1 MLFSIRL
8 PCEALKTKAPL
19 GPMRFANASMTKVLF
34 FARNTADG
42 QCPIQLC
49 CSPTDCRSRPLRR
62 HWHLWDQCGLRM
74 YASRRR
80 RRCFLQATNLL
91 QPGGAARQG
100 RSPERGRQLL
110 LFHAHVRSFT
120 MLSGAADIGCKI
132 PRGSI
137 HATDSRRFGRGLHLP
152 GAKLVSCLKQQ
163 EKGCRRTPDAECG
176 RV

>member
-1 MLFSIRL
+1 MASAQSSCAVLQPIVV
-8 PCEALKTKAPL
+8 P
-19 GPMRFANASMTKVLF
+19 GPSEDTGTFGTNAV
-34 FARNTADG
+34 
-42 QCPIQLC
+42 
-49 CSPTDCRSRPLRR
+49 
-62 HWHLWDQCGLRM
+62 LRM

-80 RRCFLQATNLL
+80 RRCFLKATNLL

-163 EKGCRRTPDAECG
+163 EKGCRRTPDADCG